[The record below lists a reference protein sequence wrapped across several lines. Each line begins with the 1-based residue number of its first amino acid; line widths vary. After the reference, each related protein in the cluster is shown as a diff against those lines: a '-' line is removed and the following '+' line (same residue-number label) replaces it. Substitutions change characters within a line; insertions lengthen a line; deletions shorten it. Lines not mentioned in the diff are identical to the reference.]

1 MSSNIDC
8 SSFVNDDKLPDVDT
22 CLSKGHFTAE
32 SGTNASNACCNCIFG
47 YDATYGGGYRG
58 NLLGQMIRVGSM
70 NYTDLP
76 YMYDTITYDSA
87 ISMFIHGV
95 AESYGFGLIEHDLKY
110 LSEIYSREGNISF
123 NDSYAGCLEGKF
135 FKKKRMFIPSAH
147 CILAMTINLVDVC
160 IGTSTI
166 DLSSIYHYIFSLTCC
181 LVRAIQENVDF
192 VKIKLH

>member
-22 CLSKGHFTAE
+22 CLSKGHFTVE

-47 YDATYGGGYRG
+47 YDATSGGGYRG

-76 YMYDTITYDSA
+76 YVYDAITYDSA

-95 AESYGFGLIEHDLKY
+95 AESYGFGLIENDLKY
-110 LSEIYSREGNISF
+110 LSEIYPREENISF
-123 NDSYAGCLEGKF
+123 NDSYEGCLEGKF
-135 FKKKRMFIPSAH
+135 FLKNVHTNLSSHF
-147 CILAMTINLVDVC
+147 ILAMKINLVDIC
-160 IGTSTI
+160 IGTLTI
-166 DLSSIYHYIFSLTCC
+166 NLYSINPYIFLLTCRV
-181 LVRAIQENVDF
+181 VRTIQENVDF